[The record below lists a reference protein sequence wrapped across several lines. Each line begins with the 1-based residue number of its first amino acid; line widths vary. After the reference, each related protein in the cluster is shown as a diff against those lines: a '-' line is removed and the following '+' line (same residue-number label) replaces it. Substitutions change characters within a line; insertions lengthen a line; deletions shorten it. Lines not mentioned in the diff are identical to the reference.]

1 MAGADAFVSQILSW
15 INDDDGWTNE
25 RCKKDEGELKD
36 GRKR

>member
-1 MAGADAFVSQILSW
+1 MAGTDAFTNQILSW

-25 RCKKDEGELKD
+25 RCEDDEGELKD